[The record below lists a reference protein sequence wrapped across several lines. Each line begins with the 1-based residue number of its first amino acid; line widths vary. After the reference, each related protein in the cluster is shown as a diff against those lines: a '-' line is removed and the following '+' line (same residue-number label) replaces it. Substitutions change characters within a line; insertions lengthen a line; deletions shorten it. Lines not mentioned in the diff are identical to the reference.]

1 MTTSFATTQSLPT
14 TIPSAQLIAGDV
26 PRFQIPVCPNDPNW
40 DTAAELEANGGVSAE
55 IRAFLDAQLE
65 TGDVLLDLE
74 PGFGFVALSAT
85 TAPGGLPTVFVGGLS
100 ESRLQAL
107 QDAAVD
113 VGGWLE
119 SVDTDAGTDLVE
131 LLDTR
136 LDMEGRVFV
145 HVSTDRVAD
154 ISRRLQPL
162 IAQGRVLAIC
172 IPDAHVADDWT
183 NAIDALTQA
192 GMTAGVLVEQDGEPV
207 MIRLAGTPFA
217 PVIALP
223 SALAEEAPAAATGTL
238 DSAHRDIGDDVNE
251 KVNIDLVDDVF
262 PAARLVASTSATPA
276 YGVAPVAEAPRWNAM
291 RDGLSFISSHSRTGY
306 GVTGAHVLRAM
317 QQRGVPV
324 AFFPI
329 GPVDRTLADNPQ
341 LHQAVNLQDAYRP
354 DVPSVR
360 LSQQFDLA
368 MHVGHGAHVA
378 YTIFELDTFTPRE
391 LHHLA
396 NQDAIF
402 VCSEWAR
409 QVCLDNGLT
418 ETPLHI
424 VPLGVDRTIFN
435 EKVEAKRRWSNETVF
450 MQVGKLETRKG
461 QLELL
466 RAFEAAFT
474 AKDNVRLVLSC
485 GNPFVSQADLDAM
498 LRPFKKSPL
507 ASRIAILTAE
517 LPTQQDVAGL
527 MAAADCGVFA
537 ARAEGW
543 NLEALEMLSMGKT
556 VIATDYSAHTE
567 FVNASN
573 ARLIAIDGTE
583 EASPGKHPGRWA
595 SWSTRQHDQLVEQLR
610 AVHAEKQRGSLPI
623 NSDGIATAQAFSWD
637 ASADALIRSLYA
649 IA

>member
-1 MTTSFATTQSLPT
+1 MTTSFATTQSLPA
-14 TIPSAQLIAGDV
+14 TIPSAQLIADGV
-26 PRFQIPVCPNDPNW
+26 PRFQIPACPNDPNW
-40 DTAAELEANGGVSAE
+40 EAAAALEANGGVSAE

-65 TGDVLLDLE
+65 TGDVLLDLA

-85 TAPGGLPTVFVGGLS
+85 TAVGGLPTVFVGGLS

-119 SVDTDAGTDLVE
+119 SIDTDVGTDLAE

-145 HVSTDRVAD
+145 HVSTTDVPD
-154 ISRRLQPL
+154 ISRRLQAL

-172 IPDAHVADDWT
+172 VPDAHVADDWAT
-183 NAIDALTQA
+183 ANLALNDA
-192 GMTAGVLVEQDGEPV
+192 GMTACVLVEQDGEPV
-207 MIRLAGTPFA
+207 MIRVAGVPFS

-223 SALAEEAPAAATGTL
+223 TELAQDAPTATDGVAEQDVEE
-238 DSAHRDIGDDVNE
+238 E
-251 KVNIDLVDDVF
+251 VNIDLVDNLF
-262 PAARLVASTSATPA
+262 PAPSGSATSTVTPA
-276 YGVAPVAEAPRWNAM
+276 YGTASVAAVPRWNAM

-306 GVTGAHVLRAM
+306 GVTGAHLLRAM

-324 AFFPI
+324 AFFPL

-424 VPLGVDRTIFN
+424 VPLGVDRAIFN
-435 EKVEAKRRWSNETVF
+435 ERVVAQRQWKNETVF
-450 MQVGKLETRKG
+450 MQVGKLEPRKG
-461 QLELL
+461 QLDLL
-466 RAFEAAFT
+466 HAFEAAFT
-474 AKDNVRLVLSC
+474 PKDNVRLVLSC
-485 GNPFVSQADLDAM
+485 GNPFVTKADLDAM
-498 LRPFKKSPL
+498 MKPFRKSPL
-507 ASRIAILTAE
+507 ASRITVLTTE
-517 LPTQQDVAGL
+517 LPTQEDVAEL
-527 MAAADCGVFA
+527 MAAADCGVFV

-567 FVNASN
+567 FMNASN
-573 ARLIAIDGTE
+573 ARLIAIDSTE
-583 EASPGKHPGRWA
+583 EAYPGKHPGRWA
-595 SWSTRQHDQLVEQLR
+595 SWGTRQHNQLVAHLRDVHEQ
-610 AVHAEKQRGSLPI
+610 KTQGSLAI
-623 NSDGIATAQAFSWD
+623 NSAGIATAQTFSWD

>member
-1 MTTSFATTQSLPT
+1 MIITSAPTSPLPP
-14 TIPSAQLIAGDV
+14 TIPSAQLIADGI
-26 PRFQIPVCPNDPNW
+26 PRFQIPACPEDPSW
-40 DTAAELEANGGVSAE
+40 ELAVELEASGGVSAE

-65 TGDVLLDLE
+65 TGDVLLDLA

-85 TAPGGLPTVFVGGLS
+85 TAVGGLPTVFVGGLS
-100 ESRLQAL
+100 DSRLQAL

-119 SVDTDAGTDLVE
+119 SIDIDAGTDLAD

-145 HVSTDRVAD
+145 HVATDDVAE

-162 IAQGRVLAIC
+162 MAQGRVLAIC
-172 IPDAHVADDWT
+172 LPDAHIVDDWASA
-183 NAIDALTQA
+183 NRALNEA
-192 GMTAGVLVEQDGEPV
+192 GMTACMLVEQDGEPV
-207 MIRLAGTPFA
+207 MVCVGGTPTA
-217 PVIALP
+217 PVIAIP
-223 SALAEEAPAAATGTL
+223 SELAGDTPTARIDSVEAEV
-238 DSAHRDIGDDVNE
+238 D
-251 KVNIDLVDDVF
+251 IDLVDNLF
-262 PAARLVASTSATPA
+262 PAPSADGSSHTTPTVAFTPI
-276 YGVAPVAEAPRWNAM
+276 VAQPRWNAL

-306 GVTGAHVLRAM
+306 GVTGAHLLRAM

-324 AFFPI
+324 AFFPL
-329 GPVDRTLADNPQ
+329 GVVDHTLAENPQ

-368 MHVGHGAHVA
+368 MHVGRGAHVA

-391 LHHLA
+391 LHHLVS
-396 NQDAIF
+396 QDAIF

-409 QVCLDNGLT
+409 QLCLDNGLT

-435 EKVEAKRRWSNETVF
+435 ENIGAKRRWPNETVF
-450 MQVGKLETRKG
+450 MQVGKLEPRKG
-461 QLELL
+461 QLDLL
-466 RAFEAAFT
+466 RAFEDAFT
-474 AKDNVRLVLSC
+474 PTDKVRLVLSC
-485 GNPFVSQADLDAM
+485 GNPFVSKADLDAM
-498 LRPFKKSPL
+498 LRPFRKSPL
-507 ASRIAILTAE
+507 ASRITLLTDE
-517 LPTQQDVAGL
+517 LPTQADVAEL

-543 NLEALEMLSMGKT
+543 NLEALEMLSMGKS

-567 FVNASN
+567 FMNPSN
-573 ARLIAIDGTE
+573 ARLITIDSTE
-583 EASPGKHPGRWA
+583 VAYPGKHPGRWA
-595 SWSTRQHDQLVEQLR
+595 FWGTRQHDQLVTQLR
-610 AVHAEKQRGSLPI
+610 EVHVQNGQGALAL
-623 NSDGIATAQAFSWD
+623 NAAGIATAQDFSWD